1 MTASQKQIT
10 GGKIHDKSIQEVSHL
25 QQDHQAVVRNPE
37 GPVQKVRPL
46 AHRSSQ
52 EAAISRRVRRI
63 NYTTDGSYSAWS
75 CKTHLG
81 EKSKCSMLF
90 IRDNDLKLASEA
102 IMNKLIFAHRL
113 ILKPYAES
121 LKRNSTSCRRSSS
134 ERPTAS
140 RTTMPSPMKSLNHSP
155 SQTPATARRPGS
167 APTSCRTSSEVSNP
181 KSPNSTKASSER

>member
-1 MTASQKQIT
+1 MTEESKKYRIYDKTTKQWYEIPKDQYRKYDRWHT
-10 GGKIHDKSIQEVSHL
+10 ALRNRL
-25 QQDHQAVVRNPE
+25 QYRGECGATF
-37 GPVQKVRPL
+37 K
-46 AHRSSQ
+46 
-52 EAAISRRVRRI
+52 RRI

-140 RTTMPSPMKSLNHSP
+140 RTTMPSPMKSLRCASKNHSP
-155 SQTPATARRPGS
+155 RQTPAAARRPGS
-167 APTSCRTSSEVSNP
+167 ASPSCRTSSEVSNP